1 MSDNADDDYNYF
13 ELKYLEEINELFI
26 GFREKNQY
34 LGINLF
40 CHRDDDFMDLFDMFY
55 ENIEILKDEDE
66 INENELNEEEN
77 NSML

>member
-26 GFREKNQY
+26 DFKEKNQY
-34 LGINLF
+34 LGIDLF
-40 CHRDDDFMDLFDMFY
+40 CHRGDDFMDLFDMIY

-66 INENELNEEEN
+66 INENELNEE
-77 NSML
+77 